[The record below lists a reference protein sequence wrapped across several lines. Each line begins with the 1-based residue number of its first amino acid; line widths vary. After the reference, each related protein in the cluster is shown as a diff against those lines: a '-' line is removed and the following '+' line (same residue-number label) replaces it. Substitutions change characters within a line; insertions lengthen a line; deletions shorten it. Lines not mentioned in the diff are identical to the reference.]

1 MDITFK
7 KATKEDCKLLIDI
20 NNKAYYS
27 DYIRY
32 GECPGYNISH
42 ENMLSSIENKEIEKY
57 IICADN
63 VPIGVISIHNKS
75 GGKYYLGNLCVIPEY
90 QHKGIG
96 KQAIDFILK
105 HYTHLIEL
113 TLVTPKDKV
122 ENVNFYTKKCGF
134 NIIGTK
140 MDGNVE
146 VLRFEFK
153 R

>member
-1 MDITFK
+1 MVV
-7 KATKEDCKLLIDI
+7 
-20 NNKAYYS
+20 N
-27 DYIRY
+27 
-32 GECPGYNISH
+32 
-42 ENMLSSIENKEIEKY
+42 
-57 IICADN
+57 
-63 VPIGVISIHNKS
+63 
-75 GGKYYLGNLCVIPEY
+75 
-90 QHKGIG
+90 
-96 KQAIDFILK
+96 FILK

>member
-1 MDITFK
+1 
-7 KATKEDCKLLIDI
+7 
-20 NNKAYYS
+20 
-27 DYIRY
+27 
-32 GECPGYNISH
+32 
-42 ENMLSSIENKEIEKY
+42 MLSSIENKEIEKHTVY
-57 IICADN
+57 ADN
-63 VPIGVISIHNKS
+63 VPVGVISIHNE
-75 GGKYYLGNLCVIPEY
+75 GRGKYYLGNLCVIPEY

-105 HYTHLIEL
+105 HYTDLIEL

-140 MDGNVE
+140 MDGNIE